1 MLGRDKER
9 TKISIGTSLN
19 MVYRRNLVMT
29 VRRKDIQM
37 PKYIVTNYVDL
48 KEIYYI
54 RAESEE
60 EAFDMVC
67 DSIPNETYDLSNN
80 LEIDIDDSLDEA
92 EESDLKERKLNE

>member
-1 MLGRDKER
+1 
-9 TKISIGTSLN
+9 
-19 MVYRRNLVMT
+19 MT